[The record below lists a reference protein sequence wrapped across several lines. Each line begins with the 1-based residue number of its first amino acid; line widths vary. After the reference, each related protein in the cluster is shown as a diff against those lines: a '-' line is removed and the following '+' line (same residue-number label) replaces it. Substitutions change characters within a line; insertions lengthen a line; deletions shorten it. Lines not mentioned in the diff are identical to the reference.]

1 MSLWPNCQFQVML
14 NKKKKPNVFMIRV
27 RKENYAGYAYWLSVS
42 YMSVPTEHVVSLSDP
57 THHNLFQNTQDGADK
72 NTHSEAS

>member
-1 MSLWPNCQFQVML
+1 
-14 NKKKKPNVFMIRV
+14 MIRV